1 MTKFD
6 YQEALEQILS
16 GKLTLN
22 ALPSDQKICTN
33 LDCESGTIYTRTS
46 HDRTF
51 EARPCPTCAERRRRE
66 KALTTLKTTGVAETS
81 YAVPQDKL
89 ELTDEG
95 WQLAHEYAL
104 RVTELVRAGS
114 GLIFSGHCGRGKT
127 HAAKMILEHAAKAG
141 HTVTSVQW
149 GRFVQAVHGT
159 FRSKERPS
167 EDDMISGLVFPDL
180 VLLDDVGA
188 TDNQT
193 EYNKRLLTAV
203 INGRYDA
210 RRSTILTSNLDRED
224 LEKHLGERAWSRLW
238 NNCAVVLFTGPDYR
252 RQLEKPRTKN
262 LHDSIRES
270 AAQRA
275 TERS

>member
-1 MTKFD
+1 MH
-6 YQEALEQILS
+6 
-16 GKLTLN
+16 
-22 ALPSDQKICTN
+22 
-33 LDCESGTIYTRTS
+33 ESRLRERNGLHGRAS
-46 HDRTF
+46 NDRTF

-66 KALTTLKTTGVAETS
+66 KALTTLKTTGVAETP
-81 YAVPQDKL
+81 YAAPQDKL
-89 ELTDEG
+89 ELTDGG

-104 RVTELVRAGS
+104 RVTELVREGS

-127 HAAKMILEHAAKAG
+127 QAAKMILEHAAEAG
-141 HTVTSVQW
+141 HTVASVQW
-149 GRFVQAVHGT
+149 GRFVRAVQGT
-159 FRSKERPS
+159 FGSKEGPS
-167 EDDMISGLVFPDL
+167 EDDMISGLVSPGL
-180 VLLDDVGA
+180 ILLDDVGA
-188 TDNQT
+188 TDKQS
-193 EYNKRLLTAV
+193 EYNERLLTAV
-203 INGRYDA
+203 INERYDA